1 MAPRRPRK
9 NVEAVE
15 SLIRN
20 PSQKSFFF
28 AFENQKVTRN
38 LLFPTEKLLVT
49 RHVTIVHH
57 TLNWKSPS
65 QELPV
70 YALNTIYQLVVEA
83 YLMLTV
89 TGFSTSRFHA
99 VR

>member
-1 MAPRRPRK
+1 MALRKPQK

-38 LLFPTEKLLVT
+38 LLFPLEKLLV
-49 RHVTIVHH
+49 
-57 TLNWKSPS
+57 P
-65 QELPV
+65 QEGTACNDKWNNL
-70 YALNTIYQLVVEA
+70 
-83 YLMLTV
+83 LTACK
-89 TGFSTSRFHA
+89 TA
-99 VR
+99 

>member
-1 MAPRRPRK
+1 KPIRSYVALRKPQK

-38 LLFPTEKLLVT
+38 LLFPVGKQIFPSLSSGCLLIFYKYFMPAEWFSGNY
-49 RHVTIVHH
+49 TIFA
-57 TLNWKSPS
+57 NR
-65 QELPV
+65 
-70 YALNTIYQLVVEA
+70 I
-83 YLMLTV
+83 
-89 TGFSTSRFHA
+89 
-99 VR
+99 

>member
-1 MAPRRPRK
+1 MALRKPQK

-38 LLFPTEKLLVT
+38 LLFPNLKLSVPAMDAIKEQHSD
-49 RHVTIVHH
+49 RR
-57 TLNWKSPS
+57 
-65 QELPV
+65 
-70 YALNTIYQLVVEA
+70 
-83 YLMLTV
+83 
-89 TGFSTSRFHA
+89 G
-99 VR
+99 

>member
-1 MAPRRPRK
+1 MALRKPQK

-38 LLFPTEKLLVT
+38 LLFQALDA
-49 RHVTIVHH
+49 HVVRAVFGLPHGS
-57 TLNWKSPS
+57 TLP
-65 QELPV
+65 EHRPLRRT
-70 YALNTIYQLVVEA
+70 L
-83 YLMLTV
+83 
-89 TGFSTSRFHA
+89 
-99 VR
+99 